1 LVPAGGD
8 LKLTPIEIRKQEFK
22 KGMRGYDTVEI
33 DTFLELVANEYE
45 NLIKEN
51 EHLNKQIVSLE
62 TELKHFKENEK
73 TLKQTLYKVQE
84 TSQLSKENSER
95 EANIIK
101 KEADLHAAQI
111 TEKARA
117 EVHRMREE
125 FLALKQQ
132 KDSFVARLRHLLE
145 SQIELM
151 EVLSVDDEELS
162 KLKSRSKKSN
172 LTKRPQTTEIVKEES
187 KNESPKQSKT
197 DDQVNEKP
205 VEQPDEAQPE
215 SGKKPGRD
223 FFKDIFSD
231 NLDVDVD
238 DL

>member
-1 LVPAGGD
+1 

-22 KGMRGYDTVEI
+22 KSMRGYDTVEI

-51 EHLNKQIVSLE
+51 ESLNKQIITME
-62 TELKHFKENEK
+62 AELKHFKENEK

-117 EVHRMREE
+117 EVHKLREE
-125 FLALKQQ
+125 FIALKQQ

-151 EVLSVDDEELS
+151 EVLSVDDEELG
-162 KLKSRSKKSN
+162 KLKNRSRKSINIKQPQSPEIIKEDNSGEELEGKKKDKS
-172 LTKRPQTTEIVKEES
+172 EES
-187 KNESPKQSKT
+187 VKQNIENQSIA
-197 DDQVNEKP
+197 
-205 VEQPDEAQPE
+205 QPDTE
-215 SGKKPGRD
+215 KKPGRD

-231 NLDVDVD
+231 NLDVD
-238 DL
+238 DLE